1 MNCLVQYT
9 RVKRHDRVF
18 QKKKEKVFSSLAQS
32 VFQDQQNNYNS
43 HSWHLLA
50 IKEAVNRSLI
60 ICDYLPY

>member
-9 RVKRHDRVF
+9 CVKRHDRVF
-18 QKKKEKVFSSLAQS
+18 KKKKKEVFSSLAQS

-50 IKEAVNRSLI
+50 IK
-60 ICDYLPY
+60 